1 MAHKAERAGIFPF
14 TVAGPRRIQTGFPFN
29 SAPERTRGFHPAAPT
44 SSAGY
49 LM

>member
-1 MAHKAERAGIFPF
+1 MSMFPF
-14 TVAGPRRIQTGFPFN
+14 TVAGPRRTHTDFPFN
-29 SAPERTRGFHPAAPT
+29 SAMKKSKFPHTAPT